1 MSEHAVY
8 SLAKTLQNTN
18 GLERELGN
26 VLSGFRDTL
35 EKDYLLKI
43 RSAADFEKNL
53 AHSHPPREVTLLRA
67 LSAYMDESGKQQVAR
82 MTKSLLFL
90 HTMQQIRQDVSALSA
105 GNLLEARSAD
115 ANAEGEE
122 PLSPQATQL
131 AALLMA
137 MTLAEEMNG
146 Q

>member
-18 GLERELGN
+18 GPERELGN
-26 VLSGFRDTL
+26 LLSGFRDML

-43 RSAADFEKNL
+43 RSAAEFEKNL
-53 AHSHPPREVTLLRA
+53 AHAHPPREVTLLRA
-67 LSAYMDESGKQQVAR
+67 LSAYMDEGGRQQAER

-105 GNLLEARSAD
+105 GNLLEARSAEG
-115 ANAEGEE
+115 AAEAEE
-122 PLSPQATQL
+122 ALSPQSAQL
-131 AALLMA
+131 AGLLMA
-137 MTLAEEMNG
+137 MTLAEEF
-146 Q
+146 

>member
-1 MSEHAVY
+1 MSEHAMY

-26 VLSGFRDTL
+26 MLSGFRDTL

-53 AHSHPPREVTLLRA
+53 AHAHPPREVTLLRA
-67 LSAYMDESGKQQVAR
+67 LSAYMDEGGRQQVDR
-82 MTKSLLFL
+82 MAKSLLFL

-105 GNLLEARSAD
+105 GNLLEARSAEG
-115 ANAEGEE
+115 AAEAEE
-122 PLSPQATQL
+122 ALSPQSAQL
-131 AALLMA
+131 AGLLMA
-137 MTLAEEMNG
+137 MALAEEF
-146 Q
+146 